1 MTTEQIKQIL
11 MGTSVTLRMIAEN
24 PEYQKI
30 IKSETFNTSNDLTL
44 SDAIQAINEIWDGIV
59 NHEYEQELNKFEDL
73 SEQNNPFI

>member
-11 MGTSVTLRMIAEN
+11 VGTSVTLRMIAEN

-44 SDAIQAINEIWDGIV
+44 SDAIQAINEVWDGILS
-59 NHEYEQELNKFEDL
+59 HEYEQELNKFEDL

>member
-11 MGTSVTLRMIAEN
+11 VDTSVTLRMISEN
-24 PEYQKI
+24 PEYQKM

-44 SDAIQAINEIWDGIV
+44 SDAIQAINETWDGIV
-59 NHEYEQELNKFEDL
+59 NHEYEQALNKTEDL